1 MKKIALLLA
10 ASVIAASVLA
20 GCANK
25 TDETA
30 KAQAETAAA
39 AAENSADASAAA
51 GDAASGGEESV
62 LEKDADGNFIKPEDY
77 GKVKKLGN
85 YKGLEVTLGDAT
97 VTDEDVDG
105 EIQASLEA
113 SAELIPVDRAAKLG
127 DTVNI
132 DYVGKKDGVAFD
144 GGTAQGYDLGLG
156 SGTFIDGF
164 EDGLVG
170 VKKGDVKDL
179 NLTFPEN
186 YQAADLAG
194 QEVVFTVTVNEVKEK
209 KMPELTDDWVK
220 TYTNG
225 EQTTVDGFKKDVR
238 SRLEEYRKQD
248 VEAAAQN
255 ELIAQVINASEF
267 EPTVEAIEYE
277 YQTMIGMYD
286 QYAAMMGMTTDEYLE
301 AYGVDPQ
308 AMKIQLSY
316 YAEEAVKQRLMEN
329 EIIEAEGLQVS
340 DADKKTLAD
349 EYGYSVEEMESIYGE
364 QFEDYARS
372 YMVVRYIYDQA
383 KKK

>member
-10 ASVIAASVLA
+10 ASVLAASMLA

-30 KAQAETAAA
+30 KSQGEAA
-39 AAENSADASAAA
+39 AAESTADGAAA
-51 GDAASGGEESV
+51 SDNSLSDGKESI
-62 LEKDADGNFIKPEDY
+62 LEKDADGNFIKPADY
-77 GKVKKLGN
+77 GKVNKLGN

-97 VTDEDVDG
+97 VADEDVEN
-105 EIQASLEA
+105 EIQAALQSA
-113 SAELIPVDRAAKLG
+113 SVFESVDREARLG

-132 DYVGKKDGVAFD
+132 DYAGKKDGVAFD

-170 VKKGDVKDL
+170 AKKGDVRDL
-179 NLTFPEN
+179 NLTFPEE
-186 YQAADLAG
+186 YQAPELAG
-194 QEVVFTVTVNEVKEK
+194 QDVVFTVTVNDVKER
-209 KMPELTDDWVK
+209 KMPELTDEWVEE
-220 TYTNG
+220 YTGG
-225 EQTTVDGFKKDVR
+225 ECSTVDEFKKDLR
-238 SRLEEYRKQD
+238 GKLEEYKMQD
-248 VEAAAQN
+248 AEATAQN
-255 ELIAQVINASEF
+255 QLVSQIIESSEF

-286 QYAAMMGMTTDEYLE
+286 QYAAVSGMTTDEYLE

-316 YAEEAVKQRLMEN
+316 YAEEAVKQRLMEDA
-329 EIIEAEGLQVS
+329 IIEAEGLAVS
-340 DADKKTLAD
+340 DADREALAGA
-349 EYGYSVEEMESIYGE
+349 YGYSVDDMQSIYGD

-383 KKK
+383 SKK